1 MSKKNSNETDDF
13 FMSADGDQI
22 SMIAEIATESENDTQ
37 QVEFEKEIPVLALR
51 NMVLFPFVVMPIS
64 IARTSSLKL
73 VNNAFKKKHPDRKSV
88 V

>member
-1 MSKKNSNETDDF
+1 MSKKNPKDTDDF

-73 VNNAFKKKHPDRKSV
+73 VNNALCRLGKLNFQG
-88 V
+88 